1 MISIVRHHTWWQK
14 RHVRNILFGAPSGHT
29 SRRPYDN
36 LPQTILNLA
45 TISCIRCTIFC
56 SRHTKRINVTQ
67 AETEDR
73 YKKPT
78 QAQLQIKLTETSR
91 KTRCTADKENM
102 AFGTVN
108 AGTTD
113 LLVLDYLWLV
123 MKAGTREPLCKAHGL
138 PGTWSRCKL
147 YFRPLTAAPHVLEI
161 DTKKR
166 TNSALGPESV
176 NFCKHFIIIK

>member
-113 LLVLDYLWLV
+113 HLVLDALWLV
-123 MKAGTREPLCKAHGL
+123 MKAGSHGL
-138 PGTWSRCKL
+138 PGTWSMCKIL
-147 YFRPLTAAPHVLEI
+147 PAPYNGATRVRNWHLE
-161 DTKKR
+161 TYQ
-166 TNSALGPESV
+166 
-176 NFCKHFIIIK
+176 FCARSGKC